1 MVNTNTLA
9 SWKELVYHVGSPALS
24 ASTLKEL
31 RDNQR
36 PAIILKGLLN
46 TPALAAFQE
55 AVDKYRDHAI
65 VSKYP
70 NGSLTT
76 IGPYIVRHL
85 KNPEEYFANA
95 RATDVLFQDPDRDL
109 RTHVIQQLRQIFG
122 LKTLE
127 TATQNGRSYAPMIVR
142 LHSNGINNPLH
153 NDHIMRDAAGTDLVL
168 AKLDC
173 QFSCI
178 VCVQECDEGGEL
190 VLYRKPW
197 EPEDEQYKIPGGLG
211 YNYGVVE
218 KAECFKYKPATGDV
232 YLINPTNYHEI
243 YEVRGTERRTL
254 SFFFG
259 FFDKEL
265 EQGVI
270 WS

>member
-1 MVNTNTLA
+1 MA
-9 SWKELVYHVGSPALS
+9 SIFSSSWKELVYQTGSPVLGLS
-24 ASTLKEL
+24 ALREL

-36 PAIILKGLLN
+36 PVIILKGLLN
-46 TPALAAFQE
+46 TPALAVFQQ
-55 AVDKYRDHAI
+55 AVDAHRDRAV
-65 VSKYP
+65 VSKYA
-70 NGSLTT
+70 NGALTT
-76 IGPYIVRHL
+76 LGPYIARHL
-85 KNPEEYFANA
+85 KDPEAYFAHA
-95 RATDVLFQDPDRDL
+95 RATDILFPDPNLDL
-109 RTHVIQQLRQIFG
+109 RAHVLQRLRETFN

-142 LHSNGINNPLH
+142 LHSHGINNPLH
-153 NDHIMRDAAGTDLVL
+153 NDHIMRDAAGTDLIL

-197 EPEDEQYKIPGGLG
+197 EPEDEKHKIPGNLG
-211 YNYGVVE
+211 YDHSVVE
-218 KAECFKYKPATGDV
+218 QVEYFKYKPATGDV

>member
-1 MVNTNTLA
+1 MAHTL
-9 SWKELVYHVGSPALS
+9 SPWKELVSHAES
-24 ASTLKEL
+24 AVLGTSVLKEL

-36 PAIILKGLLN
+36 PAIILKGLLD
-46 TPALAAFQE
+46 TPALATFQE
-55 AVDKYRDHAI
+55 AVDKNRDQAI

-70 NGSLTT
+70 NGTLTT
-76 IGPYIVRHL
+76 IGPYIARHL
-85 KNPEEYFANA
+85 KDPEPYFANA
-95 RATDVLFQDPDRDL
+95 RATDVLFPDPKLDL
-109 RTHVIQQLRQIFG
+109 RAHVLQQLRRIFA
-122 LKTLE
+122 LKSFE
-127 TATQNGRSYAPMIVR
+127 TATQHGRSYAPMIVR

-168 AKLDC
+168 AELDC

-178 VCVQECDEGGEL
+178 VCIQECDEGGEL

-197 EPEDEQYKIPGGLG
+197 ESEDETYKIPGNLG
-211 YNYGVVE
+211 YNHGVVE
-218 KAECFKYKPATGDV
+218 NVEYFKYKPAMGDV

-243 YEVRGTERRTL
+243 YEVRGSERRTL

>member
-1 MVNTNTLA
+1 MVNTL
-9 SWKELVYHVGSPALS
+9 SPWKELVYHVGSPALGI
-24 ASTLKEL
+24 STLQDL

-36 PAIILKGLLN
+36 PAIILKGLLD

-55 AVDKYRDHAI
+55 AVENYRDRTI
-65 VSKYP
+65 TSKYP

-76 IGPYIVRHL
+76 IGPYIARHL
-85 KNPEEYFANA
+85 KNPEPYFADA
-95 RATDVLFQDPDRDL
+95 RATDVLFPNPNLDL
-109 RTHVIQQLRQIFG
+109 RAHVLQQLHQIFG
-122 LKTLE
+122 LKSFE

-168 AKLDC
+168 ARLDC

-178 VCVQECDEGGEL
+178 VCIQECDEGGEL

-197 EPEDEQYKIPGGLG
+197 EPEDEKHKIPGNLG
-211 YNYGVVE
+211 YDHSVVE
-218 KAECFKYKPATGDV
+218 HVEYFKYKPATGDV

-243 YEVRGTERRTL
+243 YEVCGTERRTL

>member
-1 MVNTNTLA
+1 MVNTVS
-9 SWKELVYHVGSPALS
+9 SWKELVYQAGNPAPGLS
-24 ASTLKEL
+24 ALQEL

-36 PAIILKGLLN
+36 PAIILKGLLD
-46 TPALAAFQE
+46 TPALAAFQK
-55 AVDKYRDHAI
+55 AVDNYRDQAV

-70 NGSLTT
+70 NGALTT
-76 IGPYIVRHL
+76 IGPYIARHL
-85 KNPEEYFANA
+85 KDPETYFANA
-95 RATDVLFQDPDRDL
+95 RATDVLFPDPDLNL
-109 RTHVIQQLRQIFG
+109 RTHVLQQFRQIFN

-127 TATQNGRSYAPMIVR
+127 AAEQDGHSYAPMIVR
-142 LHSNGINNPLH
+142 LHANGVNNPLH
-153 NDHIMRDAAGTDLVL
+153 NDHIMRDAAGTDLIL

-197 EPEDEQYKIPGGLG
+197 ESEDEKYKIPGNLG
-211 YNYGVVE
+211 YDHGVVE
-218 KAECFKYKPATGDV
+218 HVESFKYKPATGDV

-259 FFDKEL
+259 FFDKAL

>member
-1 MVNTNTLA
+1 MAKTLS
-9 SWKELVYHVGSPALS
+9 SWKELVYQVGDPVPGHS
-24 ASTLKEL
+24 ALKEL

-46 TPALAAFQE
+46 TPALAAFQG
-55 AVDKYRDHAI
+55 AVDKHRDQAI

-70 NGSLTT
+70 NGTLTT
-76 IGPYIVRHL
+76 IGPYIARHL
-85 KNPEEYFANA
+85 KDPEAYFANA
-95 RATDVLFQDPDRDL
+95 RATDILFPDPALDL
-109 RTHVIQQLRQIFG
+109 REHVLQQLRQIFD
-122 LKTLE
+122 LKSLE

-142 LHSNGINNPLH
+142 LHSHGVNNPLH
-153 NDHIMRDAAGTDLVL
+153 NDHIMRDAAGTDLIL
-168 AKLDC
+168 AQLDC

-197 EPEDEQYKIPGGLG
+197 EPEDEKFKTPGNLG
-211 YNYGVVE
+211 YDHGVVAGVE
-218 KAECFKYKPATGDV
+218 AFQYKPATGDV